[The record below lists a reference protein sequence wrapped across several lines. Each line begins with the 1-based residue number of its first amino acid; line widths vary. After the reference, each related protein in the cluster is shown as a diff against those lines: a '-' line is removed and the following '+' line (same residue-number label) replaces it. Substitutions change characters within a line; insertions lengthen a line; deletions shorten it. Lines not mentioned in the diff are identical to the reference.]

1 MTATAASNNVIQFPL
16 EKRKPDKPPSEDMGR
31 EMSERKREFV
41 DKLIDDWGSQIYRK
55 IQLHGFPVESQD
67 FIAQYS
73 YVLESLRSCLY
84 WSVEE
89 DHPFTPH
96 IKDIIEQFAE
106 DTNAIFEDEDPD
118 PASQLFTFV

>member
-1 MTATAASNNVIQFPL
+1 MTATAASNNVIQFPA
-16 EKRKPDKPPSEDMGR
+16 RKPATARPPEDMVR

-41 DKLIDDWGSQIYRK
+41 DKLIDEYGSTLYRK
-55 IQLHGFPVESQD
+55 IQLHGFPVENKD

-89 DHPFTPH
+89 DHPFTAH
-96 IKDIIEQFAE
+96 IEDIIDQFAE
-106 DTNAIFEDEDPD
+106 EMDEIFEEEDPD
-118 PASQLFTFV
+118 PAS